1 MSPGDFAVHLA
12 GELLAGGP
20 GPAAVG
26 GVPSCEA
33 MSRPDSSR
41 FPVTVTRL
49 PLTRCEICGR
59 TLAYQPG
66 QASAVLTKHYHR
78 MHPEALTEAAETT
91 GS

>member
-1 MSPGDFAVHLA
+1 VTIGAWFPAAPGGRVVGDFWHH
-12 GELLAGGP
+12 GRQ
-20 GPAAVG
+20 
-26 GVPSCEA
+26 

-78 MHPEALTEAAETT
+78 AHPEALSEAAAASEP
-91 GS
+91 

>member
-1 MSPGDFAVHLA
+1 MPCRRPARPDRWDVLA
-12 GELLAGGP
+12 L
-20 GPAAVG
+20 
-26 GVPSCEA
+26 CEV

-78 MHPEALTEAAETT
+78 MHPEALTEAAESTPP
-91 GS
+91 

>member
-1 MSPGDFAVHLA
+1 
-12 GELLAGGP
+12 
-20 GPAAVG
+20 
-26 GVPSCEA
+26 

-78 MHPEALTEAAETT
+78 MHPEALTEAAESTAAVRPIAA
-91 GS
+91 GVCQVRCGYLRPPRM